1 MVGKTI
7 SCGLAMLSQSST
19 VLSHK
24 ARWWREYGRNRVK
37 CTLCP
42 RYCTI
47 PSGSHGF
54 CYVRQNKS
62 GILYSTAYGKS
73 TGFAVDPIEKKPLY
87 HFLPGS
93 NVLSF
98 GTIGCNLGCKFCQ
111 NWQISKLH
119 NEGYMDKVY
128 SPSDV
133 IKMAIDK
140 GCLGIA
146 YTYNEPIIFSEWII
160 DITSQAREA
169 GLKNVLVTNGYI
181 TPEARKDLFQYID
194 AANVDLKSF
203 SDTFYKKL
211 TLSQIGP
218 VLDTLRW
225 LVHESDVWI
234 EITNLLIPEENDST
248 IEINRLTRF
257 IVKELSSNIPLH
269 FSAFHP
275 DFKMQDKPIT
285 PLSTLK
291 KAYSIAKGNGLLYVY
306 LGNITDSDYK
316 NTYCSQCKQLI
327 IERSHYR
334 VNKSSLK
341 NDKCIFCGYLIPGEF
356 NSIKVKA
363 AD

>member
-1 MVGKTI
+1 
-7 SCGLAMLSQSST
+7 
-19 VLSHK
+19 
-24 ARWWREYGRNRVK
+24 
-37 CTLCP
+37 
-42 RYCTI
+42 
-47 PSGSHGF
+47 
-54 CYVRQNKS
+54 
-62 GILYSTAYGKS
+62 
-73 TGFAVDPIEKKPLY
+73 
-87 HFLPGS
+87 
-93 NVLSF
+93 
-98 GTIGCNLGCKFCQ
+98 
-111 NWQISKLH
+111 
-119 NEGYMDKVY
+119 MDKVY